1 MLTNIFLNRRRGYEN
16 SSAQFSFRRWLRTL
30 WNGKWALLI
39 PFIILGGIYSGI
51 FTPTEAAAA
60 AVVTT
65 IAIGFFQGTLTLA
78 DFPKMLESSAKVN
91 GVIVPIIAFALPL
104 AQALAALDVPQALV
118 GSITQ
123 LSQDPTQIGR
133 AHV

>member
-78 DFPKMLESSAKVN
+78 DFRSEERR
-91 GVIVPIIAFALPL
+91 
-104 AQALAALDVPQALV
+104 V
-118 GSITQ
+118 GKECVSTCR
-123 LSQDPTQIGR
+123 SRWSPY
-133 AHV
+133 H